1 MEKLIT
7 RRDLLKKTAAWAVG
21 SSIFLSRPLESWAL
35 GTKSGKTGKKSKVVL
50 VRNEKLFG
58 NDNQPNPTIAAQMLD
73 DAICKLTGKRNAKEA
88 WASIVKPTDIVGIKT
103 NGWSKFPTPEIVNNL
118 LKDRVLQTGVKPE
131 NVNVKDSGVLDDPVF
146 QKATALINVRPMR
159 THAWAGVGTCIKN
172 YIQFSPNRP
181 SYHDDSCASLA
192 ALYELPIVKGKTR
205 LHILVLFN
213 PLFNHR
219 TAQDVS
225 EEFMW
230 KYNGLLMGFDPVA
243 VDAVGLRIIQA
254 KRNAF
259 FGEDRPLNPPAK
271 HIELADTRYHLGNA
285 DPAKIDL
292 IKLGWDSESFV

>member
-7 RRDLLKKTAAWAVG
+7 RRDLLKKSAALAIGG
-21 SSIFLSRPLESWAL
+21 SVLLNTPLKSWAY
-35 GTKSGKTGKKSKVVL
+35 GTGTQAGPKSKVVL
-50 VRNEKLFG
+50 IRNEKLFANG
-58 NDNQPNPTIAAQMLD
+58 DQPDAAIAAQMLD
-73 DAICKLTGKRNAKEA
+73 EALCKLTGKRNAKEA
-88 WASIVKPTDIVGIKT
+88 WATIVKPTDIVGVKT
-103 NGWSKFPTPEIVNNL
+103 NEWDKFPTPKVVNDL
-118 LKDRVLQTGVKPE
+118 LKERVLQSGVKEE
-131 NVNVKDSGVLDDPVF
+131 NVSVKDRNVLDDPIF
-146 QKATALINVRPMR
+146 QNATALINVRPMR

-192 ALYELPIVKGKTR
+192 MLHELPIVKGKTR

-213 PLFNHR
+213 PTFHHR
-219 TAQDVS
+219 TAQDIS
-225 EEFMW
+225 PEYQW
-230 KYNGLLMGFDPVA
+230 KYCGLVAGFDPVA
-243 VDAVGLRIIQA
+243 VDSVGLRIVQA

-259 FGEDRPLNPPAK
+259 FGEDKPLNPPAK

>member
-7 RRDLLKKTAAWAVG
+7 RRDLLKKSAALAIGG
-21 SSIFLSRPLESWAL
+21 SVLLNTPLKSWAY
-35 GTKSGKTGKKSKVVL
+35 GTGAQAGVKKSKVVL
-50 VRNEKLFG
+50 IRNEKLFANG
-58 NDNQPNPTIAAQMLD
+58 DQPDAAIAARMLD
-73 DAICKLTGKRNAKEA
+73 EALCKLTGKRNAKEA
-88 WASIVKPTDIVGIKT
+88 WATIVKPTDIVGVKT
-103 NGWSKFPTPEIVNNL
+103 NEWDKFPTPKIVNDL
-118 LKDRVLQTGVKPE
+118 LKERVLQSGVKEE
-131 NVNVKDSGVLDDPVF
+131 NVSVKDRNVLDDPIF
-146 QKATALINVRPMR
+146 QNATALINVRPMR

-192 ALYELPIVKGKTR
+192 MLHELPIVKGKTR

-213 PLFNHR
+213 PTFHHR
-219 TAQDVS
+219 TAQDIS
-225 EEFMW
+225 PEYQW
-230 KYNGLLMGFDPVA
+230 KYCGLVAGFDPVA
-243 VDAVGLRIIQA
+243 VDSVGLRIVQA

-259 FGEDRPLNPPAK
+259 FGEDKPLNPPAK